1 MAPDLADGRDHEDR
15 LNTALLTYL
24 EALQAGHAPDRER
37 FLADYPDLR
46 PDLEEFFAGHD
57 AVERLAAPL
66 RKSAREAVPAAP
78 DVGQL
83 GDFRLIREVGRGGMG
98 VVYEAVQLSLKR
110 RVALKVLP
118 FAA

>member
-1 MAPDLADGRDHEDR
+1 MAPDLTDGRDHEDR
-15 LNTALLTYL
+15 LNEALLVYV
-24 EALQAGHAPDRER
+24 EALQAGHAPDRAR
-37 FLADYPDLR
+37 FLADHPDLR

-66 RKSAREAVPAAP
+66 RRSAHEAAPTP

-98 VVYEAVQLSLKR
+98 VVYEAEQLSLR
-110 RVALKVLP
+110 R
-118 FAA
+118 